1 MNRSVVKQAVHTLH
15 YLAEPALVLLIPEPC
30 NVVLMLAATVIELV
44 TKKT

>member
-1 MNRSVVKQAVHTLH
+1 MNRSVVKQAVNTFHNLTK
-15 YLAEPALVLLIPEPC
+15 PALVLLIPEPC